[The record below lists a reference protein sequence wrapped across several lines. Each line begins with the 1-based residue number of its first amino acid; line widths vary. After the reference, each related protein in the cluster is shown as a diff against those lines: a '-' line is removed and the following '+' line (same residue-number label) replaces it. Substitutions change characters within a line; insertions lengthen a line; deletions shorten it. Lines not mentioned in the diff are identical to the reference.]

1 MLSSLNASTVAPMTD
16 VAVAVL
22 DAPALLDAVAQAT
35 AAEANAPAF
44 QEVLAQGAAQGQ
56 SDLLFADVPGV
67 VDSPVTPRV
76 DELEIDAEQ
85 WLSNALDQQS
95 VQLQVRDLQAAQA
108 SADVPVVSNPH
119 EQALLL
125 RQLAATSAG
134 AAEVIQRAT
143 KAATSSAI
151 HTSHVVSA
159 TGAGLPSGQTSVA
172 QTPFSGEQSGQAL
185 WGNRPASDAEAAP
198 VLSQNNPAPI
208 HLAQSNPVQN
218 NPVQNS
224 PAHNSSVPSSPAPS
238 SSSPNSA
245 ELLFAEA
252 AALTGVTADS
262 HALSGERAAG
272 SAPSSMHSTLF
283 GLGDKAVQDTGF
295 QAALKLPTPEAKWG
309 EQLLHTLR
317 DQVQVQVQQRIQNA
331 TIRLD
336 PPELGSLEIF
346 LSHESGRLNVHI
358 TASQADV
365 GRLLQQTSDRLRQEL
380 AGGQF
385 TQVNVQTSSD
395 GQSGQQQSRHNP
407 LRFAAEEMIQ
417 VNGQPATDKTRGQSG
432 QASDVLMTV

>member
-1 MLSSLNASTVAPMTD
+1 MLSSLNASTAAPMTD

-67 VDSPVTPRV
+67 VDSPVISRM

-108 SADVPVVSNPH
+108 SADMPVVSNPH

-151 HTSHVVSA
+151 HTSSVVSA

-172 QTPFSGEQSGQAL
+172 QILPAGAQPDL
-185 WGNRPASDAEAAP
+185 VLRGNHPASGSEVAP
-198 VLSQNNPAPI
+198 ALS
-208 HLAQSNPVQN
+208 
-218 NPVQNS
+218 QNS
-224 PAHNSSVPSSPAPS
+224 PALGSPAS
-238 SSSPNSA
+238 GSSSPNSA
-245 ELLFAEA
+245 ELLLAEA

-262 HALSGERAAG
+262 HALSGERAVG
-272 SAPSSMHSTLF
+272 SAPSSLHSTLF

-358 TASQADV
+358 NASQADV

-395 GQSGQQQSRHNP
+395 GQSSQQQSRHNP
-407 LRFAAEEMIQ
+407 SRFAAEEMIQ